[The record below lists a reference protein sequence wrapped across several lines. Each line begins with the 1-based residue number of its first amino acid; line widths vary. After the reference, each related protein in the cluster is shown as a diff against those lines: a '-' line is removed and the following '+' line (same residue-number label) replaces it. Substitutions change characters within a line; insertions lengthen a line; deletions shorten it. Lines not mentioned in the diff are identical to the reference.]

1 LPKLPRT
8 PLIAPLSV
16 PPKYVSTKAGRE
28 ALRLL
33 HEQASP
39 LWKAIDQA
47 YRRDWFR
54 HRIREYSD
62 HYGYVSAGVCTLLE
76 QAAAAFADAA
86 YIRGLGARDDDTD
99 LMGKASK
106 LGVLAKGLEAAALA
120 LCKEE
125 RGARREMQAL
135 GHGTQALARV
145 LTEPGRGFQ
154 PAGDS
159 VARRPPKEATGFG
172 SLPESDPWPG
182 ETSEIDR
189 SANDD
194 QEEESGEP

>member
-8 PLIAPLSV
+8 PLIAPLSL

-33 HEQASP
+33 HEQATP

-47 YRRDWFR
+47 WRRDWFR
-54 HRIREYSD
+54 HRIREYAE
-62 HYGYVSAGVCTLLE
+62 HYGHASAGVCTLLE

-99 LMGKASK
+99 LMAKAHK
-106 LGVLAKGLEAAALA
+106 IGLIAKGLEASALA

-125 RGARREMQAL
+125 KAARREMQAL
-135 GHGTQALARV
+135 GHGGQPLARV
-145 LTEPGRGFQ
+145 LTEPGRGFT
-154 PAGDS
+154 PTGDG
-159 VARRPPKEATGFG
+159 VARRPPKEASGFG

-194 QEEESGEP
+194 QEDDGEP